1 MGIPEHL
8 KANQLMAGSVCPF
21 CQNTI
26 KLGDKIARCSDCSAI
41 LHEGCWG
48 ENNGCTSYG
57 CPSAP
62 GLDIGETFI
71 TREDVEQA
79 SQPPKRLSVIALLSV
94 VLALLGAFVEHF
106 GMYMGAGAAVF
117 GFVAFFDIRK
127 HQFFKGKLLA
137 VIGVILGFFDLIF
150 WFVKSGLLR

>member
-1 MGIPEHL
+1 MAVPEHL

-26 KLGDKIARCSDCSAI
+26 RLGDKIARCSDCRAI
-41 LHEGCWG
+41 LHEDCWA

-62 GLDIGETFI
+62 GLDVGETFI
-71 TREDVEQA
+71 TREDIEEV
-79 SQPPKRLSVIALLSV
+79 SQPPKRLSFIALFCL
-94 VLALLGAFVEHF
+94 VLALLGAFVEYF
-106 GMYMGAGAAVF
+106 GMYIGAGAVLF

-127 HQFFKGKLLA
+127 HESLKGELLA
-137 VIGVILGFFDLIF
+137 VMGMILGLFDLIF